1 MSDCM
6 LHHLDAFKP
15 IAAFSGWRRR
25 SATDMA
31 RKGIAHITQS

>member
-6 LHHLDAFKP
+6 LHHLDAHKP
-15 IAAFSGWRRR
+15 IAAFYGWRRR